1 MIERFEMSE
10 NKCEYPN
17 CQNKVEHLVANRKM
31 LYGTMFDKIAVCKE
45 HYDLLLFIDHAR
57 EKR

>member
-1 MIERFEMSE
+1 MSE

-17 CQNKVEHLVANRKM
+17 CQNKIEHLFANRRM

-45 HYDLLLFIDHAR
+45 HYDLLLFIDRAR
-57 EKR
+57 ENR